1 MLQKKQ
7 VHFENNHRTKKLQ
20 NTRRETNFKNKQIK
34 LVEFYLQ
41 IKPLQNKKETQVVK
55 CRQEKAHSN
64 RRRREKKGKEAGAA
78 AAAATIQ
85 GNVP

>member
-1 MLQKKQ
+1 MFFSPPSFFSHQHSHPVLSSDPDLRLIPL
-7 VHFENNHRTKKLQ
+7 FGD
-20 NTRRETNFKNKQIK
+20 
-34 LVEFYLQ
+34 Q
-41 IKPLQNKKETQVVK
+41 IKPPQNKKKTQVVK

-78 AAAATIQ
+78 AAATIQ